1 MVLEPVHYSLL
12 NNEQRRVL
20 LKYILIYFI
29 NWVAWEVK
37 EEESYWK
44 HYLLNKAFCERAY
57 GRWDLIDGRLEEQKD
72 LKEQNSG
79 AAKRIGERCLGSHGT
94 TCEDGLLRCKRPW
107 HPLFTV
113 PCFILGP
120 AIGKLLLKHT
130 LIDYSSIVNYQLNWL
145 LAFWFIQETSIE
157 YLLHHHH

>member
-12 NNEQRRVL
+12 NNEQKRVL

-57 GRWDLIDGRLEEQKD
+57 GRWDLIDGKLEEQKD
-72 LKEQNSG
+72 
-79 AAKRIGERCLGSHGT
+79 
-94 TCEDGLLRCKRPW
+94 
-107 HPLFTV
+107 
-113 PCFILGP
+113 
-120 AIGKLLLKHT
+120 
-130 LIDYSSIVNYQLNWL
+130 
-145 LAFWFIQETSIE
+145 
-157 YLLHHHH
+157 